1 MCGRYSFNLKKDD
14 LKVQLPEILLPE
26 NWLQNLNIC
35 PTEEALT
42 IFDVN
47 NLLQLS
53 RMRWGFQNDVISK
66 NEMALCINARSET
79 IFEKMNFK
87 NAILSRRCI
96 LPADS
101 FYEWG
106 KYGKAKIPY
115 RILPFDGSVLFMAG
129 IWKTFEHNQ
138 SLYSAFVIVTTV
150 ASEDLS
156 DLHNRMPVLLD
167 TPKKRESWL
176 SAGTPTVELVNMMKP
191 LTAGYLKKYPVSN
204 LINNI
209 KIKSGDLHTPVNS
222 PLTLF

>member
-1 MCGRYSFNLKKDD
+1 MKPRINCLFQPSKSSFKGDIDWIVKKIVG
-14 LKVQLPEILLPE
+14 LR
-26 NWLQNLNIC
+26 
-35 PTEEALT
+35 
-42 IFDVN
+42 IF
-47 NLLQLS
+47 
-53 RMRWGFQNDVISK
+53 NDQQQI
-66 NEMALCINARSET
+66 
-79 IFEKMNFK
+79 MNFK

-156 DLHNRMPVLLD
+156 DLHNRMPVI
-167 TPKKRESWL
+167 S
-176 SAGTPTVELVNMMKP
+176 
-191 LTAGYLKKYPVSN
+191 
-204 LINNI
+204 
-209 KIKSGDLHTPVNS
+209 
-222 PLTLF
+222 